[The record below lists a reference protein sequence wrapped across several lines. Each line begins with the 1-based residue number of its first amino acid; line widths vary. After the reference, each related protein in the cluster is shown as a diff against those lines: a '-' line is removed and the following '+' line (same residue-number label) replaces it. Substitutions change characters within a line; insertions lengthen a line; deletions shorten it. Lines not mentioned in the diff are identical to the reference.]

1 MKRRALGFVVAA
13 LAIAAEAHADEP
25 VVSYP
30 MADDAAT
37 RAWRAHREGP
47 HMAFELGFGA
57 MYAPDLPVEIT
68 SDPAP
73 ADIVSFSSNGL
84 LGPAGNLRWGVNFG
98 ISPAVDVR
106 LGFGSFLG
114 GAILEHDDIF
124 FAYPHA
130 ALHVSFGPGQIYR
143 ARVGVVTGALVFD
156 QDKQPRRLPPA
167 LFGVHGEVSPLI
179 LQFGDYSQFEFSVTQ
194 GLGVF
199 VGDFVAADACAGLSG
214 LGGCV
219 AADGVS
225 GEEPSIAQF
234 GGHTMIAFGAVL
246 D

>member
-1 MKRRALGFVVAA
+1 
-13 LAIAAEAHADEP
+13 
-25 VVSYP
+25 
-30 MADDAAT
+30 
-37 RAWRAHREGP
+37 
-47 HMAFELGFGA
+47 MAFELAFGA
-57 MYAPDLPVEIT
+57 MYAPDLPVGVRSELSGVDSVT
-68 SDPAP
+68 L
-73 ADIVSFSSNGL
+73 FSEGL
-84 LGPAGNLRWGVNFG
+84 LGPTGDLRWGVNFG

-114 GAILEHDDIF
+114 GAIVDDDAIF

-130 ALHVSFGPGQIYR
+130 AFHVSFGPGEVYR

-156 QDKQPRRLPPA
+156 QDEQPRQLPPA
-167 LFGVHGEVSPLI
+167 LFGAHGEVSPLV
-179 LQFGDYSQFEFSVTQ
+179 LQFGDYSQLEFSVTQ

-199 VGDFVAADACAGLSG
+199 VGEVGPVAPCDDRSG

-219 AADGVS
+219 SADGP
-225 GEEPSIAQF
+225 EAEPSIAQF